1 MENQKNY
8 YAIIPADVR
17 YDKRLTPNAKLL
29 YGEITALCNE
39 KGYCWAGNEYF
50 SELYSVSKT
59 SISKWIKQLSDY
71 NYIQL
76 SYQKRG
82 FQVVQRNISLSVRLT
97 KVKPSDEEKLNR
109 SDEEKLKDNNTVNNT
124 KNKEASERFNA
135 LKNLFHD
142 KYKHYHSDTI
152 SNWSKETIQLEN
164 ILKHSDEDI
173 RRKLKIFESNIN
185 SSSNKFWQNMKFL
198 PSLFYTHWDI
208 LTPKREEITQE
219 EIRAFR
225 EKRQKENKQYAKII

>member
-50 SELYSVSKT
+50 SELYGVSKT

-109 SDEEKLKDNNTVNNT
+109 SDEEKLKENNTFNNT
-124 KNKEASERFNA
+124 MNIEARVRFET
-135 LKNLFHD
+135 LKKLFHD
-142 KYKHYHSDTI
+142 KYKYYHNDTI
-152 SNWSKETIQLEN
+152 SNWSKETIQLKN

-173 RRKLKIFESNIN
+173 KRKLKLFESNI
-185 SSSNKFWQNMKFL
+185 SAPPDKFWQNIKFL
-198 PSLFYTHWDI
+198 PSLFFTQWDK
-208 LTPKREEITQE
+208 LTPKRGLKSIYQDLTGGLQ
-219 EIRAFR
+219 
-225 EKRQKENKQYAKII
+225 